1 MQVGFAFNR
10 IESALSYLVNHL
22 ARFSGLAAQTER
34 LDALF
39 AGVCR
44 KLTLPKILFAH
55 FYACLWLAHRSSFH
69 ICFLKCFG
77 WTVSIILDK
86 LHPLSC
92 SKRALLCLRLL
103 HHAAYLH

>member
-39 AGVCR
+39 AGVC
-44 KLTLPKILFAH
+44 KGLALPWTLLAQCG
-55 FYACLWLAHRSSFH
+55 ACPWLAHLSSSH
-69 ICFLKCFG
+69 MCFPK
-77 WTVSIILDK
+77 
-86 LHPLSC
+86 
-92 SKRALLCLRLL
+92 A
-103 HHAAYLH
+103 